1 MRPSRFLCWWHA
13 HRSRYNRRI
22 EFVEFCNETVQLLK
36 LGAFE
41 LSKWASNCPELLETN
56 NRDRLPVTI
65 VIIRD
70 NAADSCILHAM
81 ESVSGYI
88 SISSILIQNLT
99 LYQNE
104 SYFPRSLDCS
114 ILWVFWVWSLWSQSS
129 SYKTCGNWPS
139 NGTSLFLRTS
149 TRWIAFRTQMS
160 NLNQLK
166 IPRCVKFN
174 VHQPIVEV
182 HGFCDASQ
190 RAFGACMYL
199 RTKLGLNDYH
209 SKLLCSKS
217 RVAPLKT
224 VSLPWLGL
232 SAALNQQGR
241 ESLELS
247 QCPTY
252 L

>member
-1 MRPSRFLCWWHA
+1 MHS
-13 HRSRYNRRI
+13 
-22 EFVEFCNETVQLLK
+22 
-36 LGAFE
+36 G
-41 LSKWASNCPELLETN
+41 
-56 NRDRLPVTI
+56 
-65 VIIRD
+65 
-70 NAADSCILHAM
+70 HAM

-104 SYFPRSLDCS
+104 SYFPRSLDYS

-149 TRWIAFRTQMS
+149 TRWIVFRTQIS

-166 IPRCVKFN
+166 IPRCIKFN

-224 VSLPWLGL
+224 VSLPWLEL
-232 SAALNQQGR
+232 SAALLLARLINKV
-241 ESLELS
+241 ESLWNSRNVLIYGS
-247 QCPTY
+247 DSTIALNWIISPSRRSVFVY
-252 L
+252 YK